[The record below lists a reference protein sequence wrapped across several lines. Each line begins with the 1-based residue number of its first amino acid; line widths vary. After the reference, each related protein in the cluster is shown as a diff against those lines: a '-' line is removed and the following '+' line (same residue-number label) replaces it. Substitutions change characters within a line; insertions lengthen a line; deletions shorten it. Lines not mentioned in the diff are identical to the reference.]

1 MPYRKTCPNLPEA
14 PVESGGYPVPP
25 AASDAAQP
33 APSPAEVDRIAAEQ
47 PAPSPAETPVET
59 TPVPERGPGATPRAA
74 ALGKGALAW
83 LPSTSSPIPT
93 PSPSGAELLAEGR
106 HYLDAKDYAQ
116 ALPPI
121 QKAADAGD
129 ADATNY
135 LAWLYW
141 NGWGVTQDYRQTR
154 QWYQKAAAAGNPIAM
169 SNLGLLYQHGLGVT
183 QDYAQA
189 AQWYQKAADAGNAQ
203 AMNNL
208 GFLYEKGWGVTQD
221 YRQTRQWYQKAAA
234 AGNPIAV
241 DKLAV
246 LDRGAQDSKRLKTT
260 PPPARQVQSNRSPT
274 RARSSNAGDP
284 GKTEWSGIP
293 KWLNDRL

>member
-154 QWYQKAAAAGNPIAM
+154 QWYQKAAAAGNPIA
-169 SNLGLLYQHGLGVT
+169 
-183 QDYAQA
+183 
-189 AQWYQKAADAGNAQ
+189 
-203 AMNNL
+203 
-208 GFLYEKGWGVTQD
+208 
-221 YRQTRQWYQKAAA
+221 
-234 AGNPIAV
+234 V